1 MLSVSKMMNKP
12 RRKAGHDV
20 VTDRRRKR
28 VNTSNTNMK
37 KKKKFEEEEEDDD
50 DSNNYDD
57 DDDGSDVDDDGSDAD
72 DDGGDKEE
80 NLPLMFYMYAKA
92 QVEMGEHIL
101 LDKALHALK
110 QAEAS
115 MLLANESLKTLKEKA
130 LKRPLNDA
138 KVPPGSSLV
147 KRSLSDERYQHP
159 SSLYIDDG
167 WSMGYIV
174 IPMHHH
180 YHHPLHHRNHH
191 LDHHSISLPTGICS
205 V

>member
-1 MLSVSKMMNKP
+1 MKNKH
-12 RRKAGHDV
+12 RRKTGQDNLV
-20 VTDRRRKR
+20 VDGRRKR
-28 VNTSNTNMK
+28 VNTSNTNMMK
-37 KKKKFEEEEEDDD
+37 KKKSEEEEEDDD
-50 DSNNYDD
+50 DDSNSNDD
-57 DDDGSDVDDDGSDAD
+57 DDDDDDDVDDDGSDAD
-72 DDGGDKEE
+72 DDDKEE

-115 MLLANESLKTLKEKA
+115 MLVANESLKTLKEKA

-159 SSLYIDDG
+159 SSLYIDDA
-167 WSMGYIV
+167 
-174 IPMHHH
+174 
-180 YHHPLHHRNHH
+180 
-191 LDHHSISLPTGICS
+191 
-205 V
+205 

>member
-1 MLSVSKMMNKP
+1 VLTVSKMKNKH
-12 RRKAGHDV
+12 RRKAGQDNV
-20 VTDRRRKR
+20 VVDGRRKR
-28 VNTSNTNMK
+28 VNTSNTNMM
-37 KKKKFEEEEEDDD
+37 KKKKFEEEEEEDDD
-50 DSNNYDD
+50 DSSSNDD
-57 DDDGSDVDDDGSDAD
+57 DDDVDCSDAD
-72 DDGGDKEE
+72 DDSDDEEE

-115 MLLANESLKTLKEKA
+115 MLVANESLKTLKEKA

-159 SSLYIDDG
+159 SSLYIDDA

-174 IPMHHH
+174 FPMHNH
-180 YHHPLHHRNHH
+180 YHDSLHHRDHH
-191 LDHHSISLPTGICS
+191 FDHHSISLPTGIYS